1 MSEIRTVTGPI
12 HPDELGFTL
21 MHEHI
26 LVDASVYR
34 PILEPTIPEKYRGLW
49 DAPLT
54 MDKLALLHKMPILLR
69 ENVALDDEEHM
80 AGELADYRETGG
92 AAILDVT
99 AAGLRV
105 DVQGVKRLS
114 ERTGVHIVTSTGF
127 YIEPSWPD
135 HVRDWTVD
143 QFAHHMIGEIQDGIE
158 GTDVRAGHIKV
169 GITDLSERQE
179 RVLVAA
185 ARAAQE
191 TGASVTVHPGFTLG
205 CDGRWIAD
213 ILIRA
218 GLPPERLIIA
228 HTESHLVPGAMRDLI
243 FTPDLP
249 LVSLDFHRA
258 LLDRGV
264 NISLDTFGSLWDV
277 ESMGILL
284 CPDWLRVRA
293 LVQLLEEGYGGQIVL
308 GHDVF
313 MKIMTRAY
321 GGNGY
326 SHLARHVIPQLR
338 ELGVGDYEIRR
349 MTVTNPARL
358 LTLHT

>member
-1 MSEIRTVTGPI
+1 MPEIITVTGPI
-12 HPDELGFTL
+12 QPEELGFTL

-34 PILEPTIPEKYRGLW
+34 PILEPQIPEAYRDLW
-49 DAPLT
+49 DEPLT

-69 ENVALDDEEHM
+69 ENIALDDETL
-80 AGELADYRETGG
+80 AASELEDYKAWGG

-105 DVQGVKRLS
+105 DMDAVKRLS
-114 ERTGVHIVTSTGF
+114 EQTGVRIVTSTGF
-127 YIEPSWPD
+127 YIEPGWPE
-135 HVRDWTVD
+135 HVRDWSVD
-143 QFAHHMIGEIQDGIE
+143 QFARHMVSEITEGIE

-179 RVLVAA
+179 RVLTAA
-185 ARAAQE
+185 ALAAQE
-191 TGASVTVHPGFTLG
+191 TGAAITVHPGFTLG

-218 GLPPERLIIA
+218 GAPPDRIIIA
-228 HTESHLVPGAMRDLI
+228 HTESHLAPGAMRDLV

-249 LVSLDFHRA
+249 LVQLDFHRA

-264 NISLDTFGSLWDV
+264 NISLDTFGSLWDT
-277 ESMGILL
+277 ESLGILL
-284 CPDWLRVRA
+284 FPDWMRVRA
-293 LVQLLEEGYGGQIVL
+293 LVTLLEEGYGGQIVL

-313 MKIMTRAY
+313 MKTMTRTY
-321 GGNGY
+321 GGHGY
-326 SHLARHVIPQLR
+326 SHLLRTIIPQLR
-338 ELGVGDYEIRR
+338 DLGVGDYEIRR
-349 MTVTNPARL
+349 MTVTTPRRL
-358 LTLHT
+358 LTLTH